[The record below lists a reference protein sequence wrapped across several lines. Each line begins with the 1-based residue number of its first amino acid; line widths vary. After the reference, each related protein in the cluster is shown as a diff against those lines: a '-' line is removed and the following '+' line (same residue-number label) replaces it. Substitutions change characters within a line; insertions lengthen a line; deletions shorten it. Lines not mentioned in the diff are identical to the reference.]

1 MDITDLVYARTLSS
15 IPADCPVQKEVR
27 ADRAVRSARRTLS
40 MASARSFLREPLVHF
55 LVLGLLIFLFFKVN
69 GGGTSPGSTRILI
82 TQGQIEN
89 LAVGF
94 ARSWQRPA
102 TEAELKGLID
112 DYVKEEIA
120 VREAVAMGL
129 DRDDVI
135 IRRRLRQKLEFITED
150 TVASNPPTDTELQ
163 AWMTQHPE
171 SFRTEP
177 QVAFRQVY
185 VSTARRGA
193 AARAEADKLL
203 TQLRAGGPHIAI
215 NQLGDSTMLPSEQP
229 LGPLREVARSFGDD
243 FAQQVTKL
251 EPGKWTGPLESS
263 FGLHLVLVEEKIP
276 AARQELSDVRPLVE
290 REFLAERRKTELQS
304 LYDRLS
310 KKYTINMEE
319 FGAPQVTSAPR
330 SGNLSR

>member
-1 MDITDLVYARTLSS
+1 MDITDLVYPRTLSS
-15 IPADCPVQKEVR
+15 IPTDCPAQKEVR
-27 ADRAVRSARRTLS
+27 AERAVRSERRALS

-55 LVLGLLIFLFFKVN
+55 LVLGALLFLVFKWT
-69 GGGTSPGSTRILI
+69 GGSTSPGSNRIVI

-94 ARSWQRPA
+94 TRSWQRPA

-150 TVASNPPTDTELQ
+150 TAASNPPTDAELQ

-171 SFRTEP
+171 SFRSEP

-185 VSTARRGA
+185 LNTTRRGA
-193 AARAEADKLL
+193 AARAEAAMIL
-203 TQLRAGGPHIAI
+203 TQLRAGGSHIAI
-215 NQLGDSTMLPSEQP
+215 GQLGDSTMLPSEQP
-229 LGPLREVARSFGDD
+229 LEPLREVARSFGDD

-251 EPGKWTGPLESS
+251 EPGMWTGPLESS

-304 LYDRLS
+304 LYERLS
-310 KKYTINMEE
+310 RKYSITVDRSQ
-319 FGAPQVTSAPR
+319 APQVQAAIPGGSA
-330 SGNLSR
+330 SR

>member
-1 MDITDLVYARTLSS
+1 MDVTDLVYPRTLKDY
-15 IPADCPVQKEVR
+15 PPDY
-27 ADRAVRSARRTLS
+27 AVREARRDRLMLS
-40 MASARSFLREPLVHF
+40 LRRFLREPLVHF
-55 LVLGLLIFLFFKVN
+55 LVLGLFVFLFFKWT
-69 GGGTSPGSTRILI
+69 GGSAGPGSNHIVI
-82 TQGQIEN
+82 TQGQMEN

-112 DYVKEEIA
+112 DYVREEIA

-163 AWMTQHPE
+163 VWMSQHPE

-185 VSTARRGA
+185 VNTTRRGD
-193 AARAEADKLL
+193 AARADAERLL
-203 TQLRAGGPHIAI
+203 TQLHAGGPHVATDH
-215 NQLGDSTMLPSEQP
+215 LGDPTMLPPEQP
-229 LGPLREVARSFGDD
+229 LGPLRDVANSFGDD
-243 FAQQVTKL
+243 FAQQVAKL
-251 EPGKWTGPLESS
+251 EPGKWTGPVESS

-276 AARQELSDVRPLVE
+276 ASRQELSHVRPLVE

-304 LYDRLS
+304 LYERLS
-310 KKYTINMEE
+310 KKYSITVNKSE
-319 FGAPQVTSAPR
+319 APTVQSAVR
-330 SGNLSR
+330 SGSGLR